1 MKRILVPV
9 DHSRGSDAI
18 VEYACAVARGLAAD
32 LTLLHIYDPPNAAI
46 ALVPGATV
54 AGEDAADRQAGT
66 TLLERCAAIATA
78 NGFDH
83 VDRIVERADSPSRAI
98 IAQARAGKFDLIVM
112 GTHTRSGMS
121 RLLMGSV
128 AQDVL
133 RGTTCPVLLVH
144 LQT

>member
-83 VDRIVERADSPSRAI
+83 VDR
-98 IAQARAGKFDLIVM
+98 M
-112 GTHTRSGMS
+112 
-121 RLLMGSV
+121 MGSV